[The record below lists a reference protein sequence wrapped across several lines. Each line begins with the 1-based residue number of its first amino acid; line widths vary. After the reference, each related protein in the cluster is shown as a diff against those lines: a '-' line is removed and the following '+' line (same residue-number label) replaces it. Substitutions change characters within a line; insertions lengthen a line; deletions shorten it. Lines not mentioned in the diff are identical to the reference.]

1 MSWRYRWA
9 SGASSGGATTCSAAL
24 STPAACQAKLNASL
38 IPQADDPMCRTICSG
53 LGMKASSGIPKRCA
67 RRRRSR
73 PLSGGHGLA
82 DGESRMLT
90 GIQDESFQTVLRQ
103 NRCRNRACDTAAND
117 DDVVRTT
124 HELTRFVVVDL
135 ESVVVRA
142 ADVRRSRP
150 IELASAG
157 TAGPSRASRRLRSLA
172 R

>member
-1 MSWRYRWA
+1 MSDDLFGTGDEGQFGDPEALREEA
-9 SGASSGGATTCSAAL
+9 QEQAAL
-24 STPAACQAKLNASL
+24 
-38 IPQADDPMCRTICSG
+38 
-53 LGMKASSGIPKRCA
+53 
-67 RRRRSR
+67 
-73 PLSGGHGLA
+73 GGHGLA

-117 DDVVRTT
+117 DYVVRTT

-135 ESVVVRA
+135 ESVVVRD

-157 TAGPSRASRRLRSLA
+157 TAGPSRASRRLRSSA